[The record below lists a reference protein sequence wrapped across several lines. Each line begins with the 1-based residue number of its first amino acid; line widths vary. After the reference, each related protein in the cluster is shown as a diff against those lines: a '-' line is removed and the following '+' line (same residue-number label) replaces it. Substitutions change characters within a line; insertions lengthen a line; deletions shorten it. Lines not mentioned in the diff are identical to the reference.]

1 MEEYQMN
8 KKEQTQQSDNDQLI
22 GEVVMYGA
30 IGIVALAFMIPALL
44 GMLIFALLH
53 FLKRDWVSYMAL
65 FLGIA
70 VLFIQFQAGTV
81 LSYFAIVSEMNIPY
95 LTTGM
100 ERILNDGESIRVTAA
115 SYINLVGVALVFSF
129 GYYLYAKYF
138 WKKRVNTKQG
148 EAQKKK
154 EANEYR
160 QFRKKRVAFLN
171 KKQSGYRKKPSKEIF
186 VGYTDFKE
194 RVSLNEKELNYHM
207 LATGGTGTGK
217 TTLIASLM
225 ESALQ
230 QNKPVIF
237 VDGKGERKSMLEF
250 KELCE
255 AYGKTVY
262 LFSELDDLTYNPIKN
277 GTPTET
283 RDKLMSLFTFS
294 TEGDGAYYTDIAS
307 RYLQLVVKL
316 LDEAGVPRDIKTIY
330 QLTDMKSMQ
339 EFFKTNS
346 SEREIE
352 EEIEVE
358 VEEEVEVQDKSPSTE
373 DEEDDFSDFTI
384 EEPEEPAKERVKKT
398 VLQKKKRKV
407 TYLEEGMERIKDILE
422 RDFPEDIVEGCLTRL
437 KMQLGELLES
447 DLGDLF
453 IESEN
458 GIDLQK
464 ITDENNVVIFSISGS
479 RYSDYIKKL
488 GKMVILDVNSLVA
501 YRQAQGRK
509 SIFAVYDEFSAYGD
523 RRIVDIV
530 NKARSA
536 GFECIIS
543 TQTLSDI
550 DTVDPIMTEQI
561 ISNCNV
567 IATGRVN
574 SSVDAERIAEIF
586 GTYSDREI
594 TQQVEKKNN
603 LTRFEADMGTI
614 RDVQR
619 FRANPNDIKN
629 LQIGEAFINRKMVEE
644 ESGDTYFRRVYVR
657 NALDLGGIKK
667 DEVS

>member
-1 MEEYQMN
+1 MEEPHMMRRNDQSQ
-8 KKEQTQQSDNDQLI
+8 QTKNDQLI
-22 GEVVMYGA
+22 GDLVLYA
-30 IGIVALAFMIPALL
+30 IIGVITICFALPALL
-44 GMLIFALLH
+44 GMFLFALLH
-53 FLKRDWVSYMAL
+53 VLKREWLSYIAL
-65 FLGIA
+65 ILG
-70 VLFIQFQAGTV
+70 VLTLFIQYQTGTL
-81 LSYFAIVSEMNIPY
+81 LSYFGLVSDMNIPY
-95 LTTGM
+95 LTTGV
-100 ERILNDGESIRVTAA
+100 ERVLHEGRSIPVTAA
-115 SYINLVGVALVFSF
+115 SYFNLLGIALIFSF
-129 GYYLYAKYF
+129 GYSLYAKYF
-138 WKKRVNTKQG
+138 WKKRVNTKHG
-148 EAQKKK
+148 DTQKKK
-154 EANEYR
+154 EANLYQR
-160 QFRKKRVAFLN
+160 FRKKRVVFLN
-171 KKQSGYRKKPSKEIF
+171 KKQLGYRKKPSKEIF

-237 VDGKGERKSMLEF
+237 VDGKGERKAMLEF
-250 KELCE
+250 KALCE

-262 LFSELDDLTYNPIKN
+262 MFSELDDLTYNPIKN

-316 LDEAGVPRDIKTIY
+316 LDEAKVPRDIQTIY
-330 QLTDMKSMQ
+330 ELTDRKSIQ
-339 EFFKTNS
+339 SFFKKNS
-346 SEREIE
+346 TEREIE

-358 VEEEVEVQDKSPSTE
+358 EEVAIEEAQAST
-373 DEEDDFSDFTI
+373 DENDFSDFGDFTV
-384 EEPEEPAKERVKKT
+384 EAPQETQTKTMKKT
-398 VLQKKKRKV
+398 FLEKKSRKV
-407 TYLEEGMERIKDILE
+407 TYLEEGIEDIKNILD
-422 RDFPEDIVEGCLTRL
+422 RDFPEDLIEGCLIRL

-447 DLGDLF
+447 DLGHLF
-453 IESEN
+453 VEN
-458 GIDLQK
+458 DQGIDLQK

-501 YRQAQGRK
+501 YRQAHGRK
-509 SIFAVYDEFSAYGD
+509 PIFAVYDEFSAYGD

-550 DTVDPIMTEQI
+550 DSVDPIMTEQI

-574 SSVDAERIAEIF
+574 SSKDAERIAEVF
-586 GTYSDREI
+586 GTFSDREI
-594 TQQVEKKNN
+594 TQQIEKKNN
-603 LTRFEADMGTI
+603 LMRFEADMGTI

-629 LQIGEAFINRKMVEE
+629 LQIGEAFINRKMIEE
-644 ESGDTYFRRVYVR
+644 DSGGTYFRRVYVR
-657 NALDLGGIKK
+657 NALQLGGIK
-667 DEVS
+667 